1 MNIRTSTDI
10 DHAIAAACDLHDL
23 RAGQTGTIRTPRAPD
38 YDQPADRPVVEL
50 TGEEE
55 DRGLLNL
62 ADDYWRLHAEWL
74 PLNARW
80 EPMHAVALNAAEA
93 VIKALGHVGTSK
105 RQWSLV
111 GAISDATGAT
121 KAGREADAA
130 EARVDAVLGRLIDRP
145 ATSLQD
151 LAAKM
156 RIALFDLHG
165 IDDASAVDF
174 AEVDWPVHVWARLAQ
189 DVERL
194 AATA

>member
-1 MNIRTSTDI
+1 MNIRTQTDV
-10 DHAIAAACDLHDL
+10 DHAIAEACDLHDL
-23 RAGQTGTIRTPRAPD
+23 RAGQTGSIRTPRVPN
-38 YDQPADRPVVEL
+38 YDAPADRPVVEF
-50 TGEEE
+50 TSEDD
-55 DRGLLNL
+55 DRGIPAL
-62 ADDYWRLHAEWL
+62 AADYWRLHAEWL

-121 KAGREADAA
+121 EAGREADAA

-145 ATSLQD
+145 ATSLQE

-165 IDDASAVDF
+165 IEDASAVDHD
-174 AEVDWPVHVWARLAQ
+174 AADWPTHVWVRICQ